1 MATDLVAQAREIL
14 ARELNL
20 ETASLSPRQRLRE
33 DLGMD
38 SIIALN
44 LIFAAER
51 ELSVTISEED
61 VVRLV
66 TVADLE
72 RLIRRLGSSTVL

>member
-1 MATDLVAQAREIL
+1 MNNVIDHARAIL

-20 ETASLSPRQRLRE
+20 DIDTLSSHLRLRE

-38 SIIALN
+38 SIVALN

-51 ELSVTISEED
+51 EMKVVIKEED

-72 RLIRRLGSSTVL
+72 RLVRNLTSS